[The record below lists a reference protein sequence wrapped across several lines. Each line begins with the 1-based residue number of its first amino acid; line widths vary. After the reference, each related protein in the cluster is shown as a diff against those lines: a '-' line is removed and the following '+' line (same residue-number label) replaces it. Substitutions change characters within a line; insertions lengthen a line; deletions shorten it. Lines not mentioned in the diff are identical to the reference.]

1 MQAKPHE
8 RLQPLLDRRRRVEE
22 EKQHRCAQLAR
33 KRGESLQALNAAMN
47 ARRSCAER
55 APRVADLAYLDETIE
70 RRSNRAAET
79 GPELDAARTELLA
92 AARERRAIELLQERR
107 RMAYEEEEARR
118 EEADLDEANARRP
131 R

>member
-33 KRGESLQALNAAMN
+33 KRGESLQALNAALN

-70 RRSNRAAET
+70 QSFANRAAET
-79 GPELDAARTELLA
+79 GAELDA
-92 AARERRAIELLQERR
+92 RA
-107 RMAYEEEEARR
+107 
-118 EEADLDEANARRP
+118 
-131 R
+131 